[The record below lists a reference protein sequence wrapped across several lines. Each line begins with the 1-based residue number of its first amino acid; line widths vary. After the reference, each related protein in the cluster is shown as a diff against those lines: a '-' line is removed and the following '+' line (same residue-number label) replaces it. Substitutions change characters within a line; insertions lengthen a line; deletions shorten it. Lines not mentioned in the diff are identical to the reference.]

1 MPFSRTLW
9 LGLGAVT
16 WALTAIA
23 VQGCGSESDSVAPA
37 TSSPADESEPEPQPE
52 PKPDPQ
58 SESEQIPEPEE
69 SPNSKPEPNPELEP
83 APEAAD
89 ERPAPEEPDET
100 VKAEP
105 PAEDVE
111 SSIVRLTDDPAD
123 DWGPIWSPDGT
134 QILFTS
140 NRGDDSEMGDR
151 EIFVMR
157 ADGTDVRQLTDD
169 DDINWVT
176 AEGFSP
182 DGTQVLFTGD
192 HDGNREIFVVQAD
205 GTNVRQ
211 LTSDSAYEIKPVWS
225 PDGSRIL
232 FVSHRDG
239 GYGLYSM
246 RTDGTDVRQFTV
258 SGTDNFDPVWSPDR
272 TRILFT
278 SDRDGDDE
286 LFVMNSDGS
295 NERQLTDNDTDEI
308 GPAWSPD
315 GTRVVFTTVSEAR
328 YQASVI
334 RLDSDE
340 SPPAVELL
348 TGPNIQAWDLAWSP
362 DGKHI
367 LFIGDSREGRTDL
380 HVMEADG
387 SRVRRLTEDLANEQ
401 GAIWSPDGTQIL
413 FVSYHDHQDD
423 IFLVKSM
430 EEPKTYIIQL
440 QPEGL
445 SETPRRRIFEP
456 NNTRPTVAS
465 INPCSSTTGSH
476 RKDTAWDLVTVP
488 ITNNNYNDTTGDWS
502 PDGTQIVFSSFREG
516 DREIYVINADG
527 SSERPLTH
535 NEASDI
541 DPNWSPDGEEILF
554 SSNRDGN
561 REIYVM
567 NADGSQPRR
576 LTHNE
581 SVDVEPDWS
590 PDGTQI
596 LFSSNRDGNREIY
609 VMNADGSQLRRLT
622 HNNVTDED
630 PEWSPDGTQML
641 FTSERDGPSPLYI
654 FTMDTQTVI
663 PIDPIVE
670 NYGYALWPEEPSWSS
685 DGTQILFTARSEI
698 HLMNIDGTDLRQLTY
713 NDVYDGQPVWSPDG
727 TRFLFTR
734 NDGRKSEIYIKAM
747 GPMAD
752 YPVNIVRLFSSIDFS
767 LRWSPDGTRILF
779 TSTEDG
785 DSEIYVMNTDGRNIQ
800 QLTHNTERDY
810 GGSWS
815 PDGTKIIFNSEPVGS
830 NLSEIYVMDT
840 DGRNI
845 QQLTHNTVPDYGGS
859 WSPDGT
865 KIIFTGARDVSDS
878 SLMSPDGREIFVMN
892 ADGTDISQLTFND
905 VGDFGGSWS
914 SDGTQIFFTRGRYPG
929 EWSEYVMNVDG
940 TGKHKIT
947 DLGYGIRSGD
957 DQILYSSSYTGPG
970 YHIGQIFI
978 MNADGTDERQLTH
991 DETRK
996 EILDW
1001 SPDHS
1006 LILFTAQPL
1015 DTDSTF
1021 PYDYLPAVTYVMHA
1035 DGTNRCPLFPQYI
1048 DYIDIAYATWSPNG
1062 ERIYFVGYEDDAL
1075 YMMDTATVTTNN

>member
-1 MPFSRTLW
+1 MAVPFSRTLW
-9 LGLGAVT
+9 LGLGAAI

-23 VQGCGSESDSVAPA
+23 VQGCGGGEPDSVAPA
-37 TSSPADESEPEPQPE
+37 TSSPTDEAEPEPQPE

-58 SESEQIPEPEE
+58 SESEPIPEPGE
-69 SPNSKPEPNPELEP
+69 SSNSEPEPNPE
-83 APEAAD
+83 AAD
-89 ERPAPEEPDET
+89 EHPTPQELEESEET

-105 PAEDVE
+105 LTEDAE
-111 SSIVRLTDDPAD
+111 STIVRLTDDPAD
-123 DWGPIWSPDGT
+123 DRDPVWSPDGT

-140 NRGDDSEMGDR
+140 NRVDDSGLGDR

-157 ADGTDVRQLTDD
+157 ADGTNLRQLTDD
-169 DDINWVT
+169 DSINWVT

-192 HDGNREIFVVQAD
+192 HDGNREIFVMQAD

-211 LTSDSAYEIKPVWS
+211 LTSDSAYEIEPVWS

-232 FVSHRDG
+232 FTSDRDG

-246 RTDGTDVRQFTV
+246 RADGTDMRQLTV
-258 SGTDNFDPVWSPDR
+258 SGTDNFNPAWSPDG
-272 TRILFT
+272 TRILFI

-286 LFVMNSDGS
+286 LFVMEAEGS

-315 GTRVVFTTVSEAR
+315 GTRVVFTTVSEAL
-328 YQASVI
+328 ASVI

-340 SPPAVELL
+340 GPPAVELL
-348 TGPNIQAWDLAWSP
+348 TGPNIQTWDLAWSP

-387 SRVRRLTEDLANEQ
+387 SRVRRLTEDLADEQ
-401 GAIWSPDGTQIL
+401 RAIWSPDSTQIL
-413 FVSYHDHQDD
+413 FVSHHNHQYD
-423 IFLVKSM
+423 IFLAKSID
-430 EEPKTYIIQL
+430 EPKAYIIQPQL
-440 QPEGL
+440 EEL
-445 SETPRRRIFEP
+445 SKETKTKNAEP
-456 NNTRPTVAS
+456 KDTRPTIAS
-465 INPCSSTTGSH
+465 INPCNSTTSSH
-476 RKDTAWDLVTVP
+476 REDTAWDLVTVP
-488 ITNNNYNDTTGDWS
+488 ITDNSYNDATGDWS

-527 SSERPLTH
+527 SGERPLTH

-541 DPNWSPDGEEILF
+541 DPDWSPDGEHILF

-567 NADGSQPRR
+567 KADGSQPRR

-596 LFSSNRDGNREIY
+596 LFTSNRDGNREIY
-609 VMNADGSQLRRLT
+609 VMKADGSQPRRLT
-622 HNNVTDED
+622 HNNVIDED

-641 FTSERDGPSPLYI
+641 FISERDGPSPLYV
-654 FTMDTQTVI
+654 FTMHTQAISPV
-663 PIDPIVE
+663 DPIVE
-670 NYGYALWPEEPSWSS
+670 NYGYALYPKEPSWSP
-685 DGTQILFTARSEI
+685 DGTQILFTSRSEI
-698 HLMNIDGTDLRQLTY
+698 HIINIDGTDLQQLTY
-713 NDVYDGQPVWSPDG
+713 NDIYDGQPVWSPDG

-734 NDGRKSEIYIKAM
+734 NDSRKSEIYIRAM
-747 GPMAD
+747 SPIAE
-752 YPVNIVRLFSSIDFS
+752 YPVNIVRLFSNIGFS
-767 LRWSPDGTRILF
+767 LKWSPDGTKILF

-785 DSEIYVMNTDGRNIQ
+785 DSEIYVMDTDGRNIQ
-800 QLTHNTERDY
+800 QLTHNTENDY
-810 GGSWS
+810 YGSWS
-815 PDGTKIIFNSEPVGS
+815 PDGTKIMFTSEPVGS

-845 QQLTHNTVPDYGGS
+845 QQLTHNTEPDFGGS

-865 KIIFTGARDVSDS
+865 KIVFTGSRDVSDS

-892 ADGTDISQLTFND
+892 ADGTNISRLTYND
-905 VGDFGGSWS
+905 VGDFGGNWS
-914 SDGTQIFFTRGRYPG
+914 ADGTQIFFTRGRSPG
-929 EWSEYVMNVDG
+929 EWSKYVMNVDG

-947 DLGYGIRSGD
+947 NLGHGIRSGD
-957 DQILYSSSYTGPG
+957 NRILYSSSYTGPG
-970 YHIGQIFI
+970 SWIGQIFI
-978 MNADGTDERQLTH
+978 MNADGTDKRQLTH
-991 DETRK
+991 DDTRK

-1001 SPDHS
+1001 SPDNS
-1006 LILFTAQPL
+1006 LILFKTQLL
-1015 DTDSTF
+1015 DNDS
-1021 PYDYLPAVTYVMHA
+1021 PNEYDFLPAVTYVMHA
-1035 DGTNRCPLFPQYI
+1035 DGTNRCPLLPQYI
-1048 DYIDIAYATWSPNG
+1048 DNIDIAYARWSPNG
-1062 ERIYFVGYEDDAL
+1062 ERIYFAGYEDRTL
-1075 YMMDTATVTTNN
+1075 YMMDTTMVAADN